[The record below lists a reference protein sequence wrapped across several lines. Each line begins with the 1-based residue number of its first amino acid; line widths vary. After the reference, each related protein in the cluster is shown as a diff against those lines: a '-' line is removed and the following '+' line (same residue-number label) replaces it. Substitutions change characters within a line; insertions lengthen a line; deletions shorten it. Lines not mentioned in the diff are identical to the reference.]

1 MSMFVR
7 VGAVLLLALSLCA
20 VGQEAPKS
28 GETTPCAPKTP
39 GYIEFACADIVVPP
53 PQKNGSGAAVSNDEQ
68 KALSRILAINQRTI
82 LMAQYLTDKDRRHAN
97 LLKLVLETKKLADK
111 LCEQFKCEAKAA
123 K

>member
-1 MSMFVR
+1 ME
-7 VGAVLLLALSLCA
+7 L
-20 VGQEAPKS
+20 
-28 GETTPCAPKTP
+28 
-39 GYIEFACADIVVPP
+39 ACADIVVPP
-53 PQKNGSGAAVSNDEQ
+53 PPPQKDGSGAGVSDDEQ